1 MAAVKQAAEVERCAA
16 VASLHAQSAHL
27 EVTALVYSSV
37 RDYVPEDRALR
48 CAKVARLVFG
58 SLRLK
63 GLGFGF

>member
-16 VASLHAQSAHL
+16 VASLHAQNAHL

-48 CAKVARLVFG
+48 CAKGERLMRQLKVF
-58 SLRLK
+58 RA
-63 GLGFGF
+63 